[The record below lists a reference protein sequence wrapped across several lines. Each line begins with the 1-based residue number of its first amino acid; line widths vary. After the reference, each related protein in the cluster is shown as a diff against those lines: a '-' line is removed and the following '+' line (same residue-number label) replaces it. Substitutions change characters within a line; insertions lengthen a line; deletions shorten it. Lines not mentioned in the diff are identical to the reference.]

1 MEMKGDI
8 KIPQIDFPKKEEV
21 VTKESPADFRIATED
36 ITPLKLKRVSVNARQ
51 TPLRDILLVL
61 CRDAGLN
68 LIIEKDV
75 DPNVPVTLVLSNVT
89 LKDALDAVFFL
100 N

>member
-1 MEMKGDI
+1 M
-8 KIPQIDFPKKEEV
+8 
-21 VTKESPADFRIATED
+21 
-36 ITPLKLKRVSVNARQ
+36 KRVSVNARQ

-89 LKDALDAVFFL
+89 LKDALDAVFFPQL
-100 N
+100 ITFIKLKETCLL